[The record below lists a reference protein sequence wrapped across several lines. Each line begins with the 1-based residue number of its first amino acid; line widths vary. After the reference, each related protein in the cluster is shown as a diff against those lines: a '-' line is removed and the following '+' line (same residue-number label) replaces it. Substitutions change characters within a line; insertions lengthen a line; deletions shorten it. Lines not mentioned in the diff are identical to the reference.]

1 MSKFYVGQKVLVTG
15 STNNP
20 KPETRDMI
28 GSVCEIRNV
37 FSYRDVLVVYTPDKT
52 RYWWFNPDDLQPIT
66 EIPEALTINGVEYIR
81 KPEPVVEHEWKF
93 GDVATHEKYGV
104 GIVTRIDG
112 CDAKSIF
119 FDRPMGNT
127 GVGGWFEPSSLTFI
141 RRADL
146 SV

>member
-15 STNNP
+15 PANCGVLSSDHNRPGAISTIMAY
-20 KPETRDMI
+20 D
-28 GSVCEIRNV
+28 
-37 FSYRDVLVVYTPDKT
+37 
-52 RYWWFNPDDLQPIT
+52 PDDRKSEYQLSTGVWFPATSLQPIT
-66 EIPEALTINGVEYIR
+66 ETTETLTINGIEYIR

-104 GIVTRIDG
+104 GIVTCIDG
-112 CDAKSIF
+112 GELE
-119 FDRPMGNT
+119 FDYKNGDYSTRLST
-127 GVGGWFEPSSLTFI
+127 SSLTFI

>member
-15 STNNP
+15 STYFP
-20 KPETRDMI
+20 TEETKGLI
-28 GSVCEIRNV
+28 GKILEIIGANEHV
-37 FSYRDVLVVYTPDKT
+37 IIISGEDKI
-52 RYWWFNPDDLQPIT
+52 RRWGFNPSDLQPINET
-66 EIPEALTINGVEYIR
+66 PEALTINGVEYIR

-104 GIVTRIDG
+104 GIVTRFDG
-112 CDAKSIF
+112 GDAKSIY
-119 FDRPMGNT
+119 FDRPIGNT
-127 GVGGWFEPSSLTFI
+127 GAGGWLEPSTLTFI